1 MLHSTKLVSLLCKE
15 LDTTEGLNNSNSLF
29 NIIFSV
35 FSKYYGISV
44 FSKFY
49 GYLAYFYHAKAISYR
64 VSLIPCTALVLLYCF
79 FLCPRN
85 FWLVAQIS

>member
-1 MLHSTKLVSLLCKE
+1 MLYSTKLVSLLCKE
-15 LDTTEGLNNSNSLF
+15 SDTTEGLNNNNSLF
-29 NIIFSV
+29 NIIFL
-35 FSKYYGISV
+35 V

-49 GYLAYFYHAKAISYR
+49 GNLAYFYHSKAVSHR

-79 FLCPRN
+79 SLCPRN